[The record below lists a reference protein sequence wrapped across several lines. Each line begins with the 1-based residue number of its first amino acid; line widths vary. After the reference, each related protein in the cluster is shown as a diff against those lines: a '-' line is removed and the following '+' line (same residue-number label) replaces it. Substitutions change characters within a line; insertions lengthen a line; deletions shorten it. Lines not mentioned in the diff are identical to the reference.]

1 MKHPIVGQEELQTL
15 LVREINRGQMPHA
28 ILFNG
33 SIGYGALALAVNYA
47 RNLLCPNAHDNAGEY
62 CGACPSCKMT
72 GDFVHPDL
80 HFVFPILHTAN
91 DISDDSIK
99 IWRKRMQ
106 DGLYF
111 DFSDWSEMLKAKGN
125 TQPCIYAKESD
136 SIQRKMNLKPA
147 ISDHKVMI
155 VCWPEKMTAE
165 CANKLL
171 KLIEE
176 PPANSHFLFV
186 SDAPHLILSTLY
198 SRMQRIDVKPL
209 TADSIA
215 GYLESELHI
224 SGSEASHIAGRAGG
238 NLTKA
243 IKMARNDDEKT
254 AGYLEQFITLMR
266 ASWRRDM
273 KSIRQWSLNLS
284 DWKRDSQ
291 LEFVDY
297 CLQLVRE
304 NFIYNFHI
312 NSLISMTKSEEDF
325 AVRFAPFVNERNILS
340 LAETLET
347 CHRDLSRQGNPK
359 IIFFDMALQISVLIR
374 K

>member
-1 MKHPIVGQEELQTL
+1 
-15 LVREINRGQMPHA
+15 
-28 ILFNG
+28 
-33 SIGYGALALAVNYA
+33 
-47 RNLLCPNAHDNAGEY
+47 
-62 CGACPSCKMT
+62 
-72 GDFVHPDL
+72 
-80 HFVFPILHTAN
+80 
-91 DISDDSIK
+91 
-99 IWRKRMQ
+99 
-106 DGLYF
+106 
-111 DFSDWSEMLKAKGN
+111 
-125 TQPCIYAKESD
+125 
-136 SIQRKMNLKPA
+136 
-147 ISDHKVMI
+147 
-155 VCWPEKMTAE
+155 
-165 CANKLL
+165 
-171 KLIEE
+171 
-176 PPANSHFLFV
+176 
-186 SDAPHLILSTLY
+186 
-198 SRMQRIDVKPL
+198 
-209 TADSIA
+209 
-215 GYLESELHI
+215 
-224 SGSEASHIAGRAGG
+224 
-238 NLTKA
+238 
-243 IKMARNDDEKT
+243 MARNDDEKT

-297 CLQLVRE
+297 CLQLIRE